1 VQGDR
6 VGGKRLGAFCKSFR
20 PDFDH
25 LDLLLSSFAAHNPDH
40 ITLTLSLPVSDI
52 STFHQRF
59 GRDPPNVAV
68 VPDEEY
74 CARNLGGL
82 PGWFSQQVCK
92 LMSWRVVEA
101 ERYLLLDSDCYLI
114 RDLDIDEFY
123 SRDKRYVV
131 FGSLVRTVLKEDNVD
146 LLRYI
151 RGEIDL
157 ASVSPKP
164 WSWIDSLPQYLDYRT
179 RDLEN
184 PGPIERSDIP
194 MKAFGAK
201 HWVYYQPGQIFCR
214 DVILAL
220 MDYIKDHN
228 LTPADLIRISP
239 WENNWYGEFIAS
251 HYFAETEFRI
261 SPFVHFQEEADI
273 HFARRLGLTERELA
287 KRFVFINMAARH
299 LKHKRFEAEEPVAH
313 RVG

>member
-1 VQGDR
+1 VEDDR
-6 VGGKRLGAFCKSFR
+6 VGEKRLGAFCKSFR

-25 LDLLLSSFAAHNPDH
+25 LSLLLNSFAMHNPDGLV
-40 ITLTLSLPVSDI
+40 LTLSLPLADI
-52 STFHQRF
+52 TAFHHRF
-59 GRDPPNVAV
+59 GRSPPNVVV

-74 CARNLGGL
+74 CGRNLGGL

-92 LMSWRVVEA
+92 LTSWRVVEA
-101 ERYLLLDSDCYLI
+101 ERYVLLDSDCYLI
-114 RDLDIDEFY
+114 RDIKIDEFRP
-123 SRDKRYVV
+123 RDKRYLV

-146 LLRYI
+146 LLKYI
-151 RGEIDL
+151 RGEIDP

-164 WSWIDSLPQYLDYRT
+164 WSLTDSLSQYLDYRT

-201 HWVYYQPGQIFCR
+201 QWVYYQPGQIFCR
-214 DVILAL
+214 DVIVAL
-220 MDYIKDHN
+220 MDYLKERN
-228 LTPADLIRISP
+228 LTPVDLIRISP

-251 HYFAETEFRI
+251 RYFAETEFRI

-273 HFARRLGLTERELA
+273 LFARRLGLTESELA
-287 KRFVFINMAARH
+287 KRFVFVNMAARH
-299 LKHKRFEAEEPVAH
+299 LKYKRFDAVEPVVH